1 MAKGERARQAAE
13 RVQHAISGEGGWP
26 GGGEQDERVKARK
39 RPGRPAG
46 TGKVGGRQDASAEAL
61 RGVLDNGRGLRI
73 QRVIHDA

>member
-1 MAKGERARQAAE
+1 MAKGECARQAGE

-26 GGGEQDERVKARK
+26 GGGEQDERVKARE

-46 TGKVGGRQDASAEAL
+46 TGKVRGQQDPPAQAL
-61 RGVLDNGRGLRI
+61 RAVLDSGRGLRI